1 MIKSINSLGY
11 YSKELI
17 DLIKFS
23 EEILVNYSSLN
34 ELEKIKNES
43 NQLIFEN
50 EKFLKNIDLA
60 KQQIVLLEKLLAK
73 NLKNK
78 KKSSIIRQIDD
89 LKFKIKIND
98 PKEIIITLKNSS
110 KLIDELSSND
120 EKINLKTNLY
130 NFVLQSKWTT
140 PGIPCDFQGGDFK
153 EFNEKI
159 GSITTINGSNLNEL
173 ENYNEGKSKGRIIK
187 VSNTEFEVYK
197 EFISKRGDIYN
208 KYIGDGGIIS
218 SFKFNYKIIDKNL
231 IKESLQL
238 QKILN
243 FEKLPEVKYV
253 TKISDSYNDRVRCR

>member
-1 MIKSINSLGY
+1 MLRRSENFNQYETEISSFEKQNKLKIIDEKLNRISQNVRLMKKLLSYDIDGY
-11 YSKELI
+11 YSKKLI

-140 PGIPCDFQGGDFK
+140 PGL
-153 EFNEKI
+153 
-159 GSITTINGSNLNEL
+159 S
-173 ENYNEGKSKGRIIK
+173 
-187 VSNTEFEVYK
+187 
-197 EFISKRGDIYN
+197 
-208 KYIGDGGIIS
+208 
-218 SFKFNYKIIDKNL
+218 L
-231 IKESLQL
+231 IH
-238 QKILN
+238 I
-243 FEKLPEVKYV
+243 
-253 TKISDSYNDRVRCR
+253 